1 MAITGPTWLSL
12 SCNDSAS
19 SGICWGVG
27 DAARSRVELL
37 ESSGAEGCEQ
47 ALAAVYSAD
56 YERLV
61 RLAYLLTGSRVTA
74 EDLVQ
79 DSFLRLHD
87 RWDDVRAPSAYLRTV
102 VVNACRGHHR
112 RTRREKAAFADLVRD
127 GVQPETP
134 VLLDAL
140 ARLPY
145 RQRAALVLRFYED
158 RPDAEIAALLGCRT
172 ATVRS
177 HVHRGL
183 AALRKVIT

>member
-1 MAITGPTWLSL
+1 
-12 SCNDSAS
+12 
-19 SGICWGVG
+19 
-27 DAARSRVELL
+27 VELL
-37 ESSGAEGCEQ
+37 ERAGGDESEQ

-56 YERLV
+56 FERLV
-61 RLAYLLTGSRVTA
+61 RLAYLLTGSRVIA

-79 DSFLRLHD
+79 DSFLRLQD
-87 RWDDVRAPSAYLRTV
+87 RWHDGRAPSAYLRTV

-112 RTRREKAAFADLVRD
+112 RVRREAAAFADLVYD

-158 RPDAEIAALLGCRT
+158 RPEGEIAALLGCRP

-177 HVHRGL
+177 HVHHRAPGRPRVRSPG
-183 AALRKVIT
+183 ARCSRSCRSATGPRSSPSPAIS